1 MAKANDPSGD
11 CDLSQDF
18 EKGLS
23 ALRAAVSQRTPPL
36 DADIRVIGTDRNN
49 VVVRLGVY
57 PTDRYPTVEYAHDEY
72 TVYVRIPE
80 AFPVG
85 SGKGFATAPPLERD
99 DGGLSNNP
107 DWDNQFKQTVQRET
121 EHEDVESYS
130 YNWENAVMNVPNDM
144 EKFVDVADEF
154 LSQG

>member
-1 MAKANDPSGD
+1 MAKADATDPD
-11 CDLSQDF
+11 LELSQDF

-23 ALRAAVSQRTPPL
+23 ALRAAVSQRAPPT
-36 DADIRVIGTDRNN
+36 DEDVRVIGTDRNN

-57 PTDRYPTVEYAHDEY
+57 PTDRYPTVEHAHDEY

-80 AFPVG
+80 TFPVG
-85 SGKGFATAPPLERD
+85 SGKGFATVPPLERD
-99 DGGLSNNP
+99 DEPLTNNP
-107 DWDNQFKQTVQRET
+107 DWDNRFKQTVQQET
-121 EHEDVESYS
+121 DHEDVESYS
-130 YNWENAVMNVPNDM
+130 YNWENAAMEVPSDM